1 MRCPKCRYIAFDNGD
16 RCRNCGYQFSLSADV
31 EPLDL
36 PIQTGD
42 EPEGPLGELTIAEHR
57 ELASSRSQSSSSSSV
72 ASVGSVTPSFD
83 LPLFGDGTHDDRP
96 LVSATAVPRTPLSV
110 RKAAPAAPAVR
121 AAQRRGLPQE
131 PELDLEPAE
140 EPPAPEPIPA
150 RRRAPV
156 PVDRSAAVEVD
167 APPAASSGRR
177 MLAALIDLIVI
188 GSIDAAVLHFT
199 LQICGLGYPE
209 LSLLPK
215 APFVAFLLLLN
226 GGYFASFTAAGG
238 QTIGKMISGVK
249 VIAGDFEAWSER
261 VPLGQA
267 VLRAA
272 AYLVSALPAGLG
284 FLPAL
289 LAADKRAVHDR
300 LAHTRVVK
308 A

>member
-1 MRCPKCRYIAFDNGD
+1 MRCPKCQYISFDNGD
-16 RCRNCGYQFSLSADV
+16 RCRNCGYQFSLSAEV

-36 PIQTGD
+36 PIHTGD
-42 EPEGPLGELTIAEHR
+42 EPEGPLGDLTLAEDR
-57 ELASSRSQSSSSSSV
+57 AKPRVSRGQSSSSPGLPS
-72 ASVGSVTPSFD
+72 GRSVTPSFD
-83 LPLFGDGTHDDRP
+83 LPLFGDRNDDRP
-96 LVSATAVPRTPLSV
+96 LVSAAATPRTPLSV
-110 RKAAPAAPAVR
+110 RKAAPAPSAPR
-121 AAQRRGLPQE
+121 PAARRGLPQE
-131 PELDLEPAE
+131 PELDLEPPE
-140 EPPAPEPIPA
+140 EALLPVPAP
-150 RRRAPV
+150 RRAP
-156 PVDRSAAVEVD
+156 PVIDRSAPAESD
-167 APPAASSGRR
+167 APPAASSIMR
-177 MLAALIDLIVI
+177 MLGALIDLIVI

-199 LQICGLGYPE
+199 LQICGLGYHE
-209 LSLLPK
+209 LAVLPI

-226 GGYFASFTAAGG
+226 GGYFAAFTAAGG
-238 QTIGKMISGVK
+238 QTIGKMIARVK
-249 VIAGDFEAWSER
+249 VIAGDAEAWSER